1 MAFKAGMERK
11 KKGTIWKSNE
21 NWVRNWW
28 HTTLFM
34 VTSPIQKTKSAMHIE
49 KKWIAW
55 DIESSSV
62 CVGLLSSLPGRMWN
76 LSSVTSGIGC
86 KKAWNGDRWTLCLKI
101 PSIFLKNSEIDFKSS
116 VCIEYLLAGHQ
127 LTAVRLFH
135 AITSI
140 KKIASWVTFCTLHSN
155 LKQGTKNYWM
165 WKLKEW
171 AIEHRI
177 GREEWKRMALIRTFS
192 TWMEISAP
200 LNIVLV
206 PTSRW

>member
-1 MAFKAGMERK
+1 MDCLGN
-11 KKGTIWKSNE
+11 WKF
-21 NWVRNWW
+21 
-28 HTTLFM
+28 L
-34 VTSPIQKTKSAMHIE
+34 
-49 KKWIAW
+49 
-55 DIESSSV
+55 SV
-62 CVGLLSSLPGRMWN
+62 CWVTFLFAGPDVELVLSNQWHWMQ
-76 LSSVTSGIGC
+76 

-101 PSIFLKNSEIDFKSS
+101 PSIFRKNTEIDFKSS
-116 VCIEYLLAGHQ
+116 VCIEFLLAGHQ
-127 LTAVRLFH
+127 LTAVRFFH
-135 AITSI
+135 ATTSI